1 MKIHMFLKRI
11 FSEIGM
17 SYVQERKLIGD
28 KSLESY
34 SFKMEIEIQFFFM
47 FQLNKRELTI
57 QYFRSKM
64 LFQVILLLMKILFRM
79 KG

>member
-11 FSEIGM
+11 FSDIGM

-34 SFKMEIEIQFFFM
+34 GFKMEIEIQKKFM

-57 QYFRSKM
+57 QYFKSKI
-64 LFQVILLLMKILFRM
+64 LFQVILLLMKILFEM

>member
-1 MKIHMFLKRI
+1 MKIHMFLRRI

-34 SFKMEIEIQFFFM
+34 GFKMEIEIQKNFM

-64 LFQVILLLMKILFRM
+64 LFQVILLLMKILFGM

>member
-1 MKIHMFLKRI
+1 MFLKRI

-34 SFKMEIEIQFFFM
+34 GFKMEIEIQFFSM

-64 LFQVILLLMKILFRM
+64 LFQVIFLLMKILFGM